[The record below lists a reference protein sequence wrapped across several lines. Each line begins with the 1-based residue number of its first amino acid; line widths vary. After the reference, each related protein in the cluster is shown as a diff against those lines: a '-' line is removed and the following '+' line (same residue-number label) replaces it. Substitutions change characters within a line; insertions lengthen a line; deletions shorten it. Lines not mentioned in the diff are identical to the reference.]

1 MAAAKPGSLRRH
13 VANVARL
20 VIKELRSI
28 RADPVMLAL
37 VVYSF
42 TVSVTTV
49 ATGAST
55 EARNLAVG
63 VVDEDH
69 SVLSRHLRDALLP
82 PIFQPAVEIPASAID
97 DEMDHERL
105 VFVVEIPSRFESD
118 LRAGR
123 SAEVQVNVDA
133 TAMAQ
138 AGIGASYL
146 QASSSG
152 KSPMCLAGMRCS
164 RHRRSMS

>member
-1 MAAAKPGSLRRH
+1 MAAAKSGNLRLH
-13 VANVARL
+13 VANIGRL

-28 RADPVMLAL
+28 RADPIMLAL
-37 VVYSF
+37 IVYSF
-42 TVSVTTV
+42 TVSVVTV

-105 VFVVEIPSRFESD
+105 VFVLEIPPRFESD

-123 SAEVQVNVDA
+123 SAEAPRWSPRSARPKRSIFRNVCLRPSRRA
-133 TAMAQ
+133 TAP
-138 AGIGASYL
+138 AGRCASCVR
-146 QASSSG
+146 
-152 KSPMCLAGMRCS
+152 PRFW
-164 RHRRSMS
+164 